1 MVPSRHNKKWTTN
14 EVENLHR
21 EYELL
26 EMSVED
32 IADSHERTCFSILHK
47 LEKEGIIDR
56 WENARGWTACIKEF
70 QTYLSYDLQ
79 DEDGIITSDDE
90 SIIKE
95 VIGVEFL
102 QDELDDDT
110 YNLEINGVR
119 TAIINF
125 LNFLATTIEYISS
138 FFPKKRFDF
147 NGIS

>member
-79 DEDGIITSDDE
+79 DEDGITTSDDE

-125 LNFLATTIEYISS
+125 LNFLASTIEYISS
-138 FFPKKRFDF
+138 FFPKKK
-147 NGIS
+147 I

>member
-79 DEDGIITSDDE
+79 DEDGITTSDDE

-138 FFPKKRFDF
+138 FFPKKK
-147 NGIS
+147 I